1 MNKELPYILI
11 ADDDPDDLNAFIQ
24 AFSERDPHVI
34 VHFVT
39 DGQEVIEFLA
49 GCVPGELPSL
59 ILLDYKMPVV
69 TGPEVLKKLSTHPE
83 HAHIPKVIWSTS
95 ERSQD
100 IENCVRLGAAGYFL
114 KPASSFELNE
124 LVQKIE
130 LIYSAQLQH

>member
-11 ADDDPDDLNAFIQ
+11 ADDDPDDLNTFLQ
-24 AFSERDPHVI
+24 AFSERDPHVS

-39 DGQEVIEFLA
+39 DGQEVIEFLE
-49 GCVPGELPSL
+49 GCVPEELPSL

-69 TGPEVLKKLSTHPE
+69 SGPEVLQKLSIHPY
-83 HAHIPKVIWSTS
+83 HAHIPKIVWSTS
-95 ERSQD
+95 KRSQD

-114 KPASSFELNE
+114 KPASSHELDE
-124 LVQKIE
+124 LIQKIE